1 MMLHMSSICS
11 QPIADRALRQIGIEL
26 PPGYYRGCD
35 PPKGERDPTVDLA
48 ILAKSIP
55 AGRAPWINPPVGRQ
69 VTTLAD
75 VAETLLEV
83 LLRARAGLER
93 RRANDPATIAKRNS

>member
-1 MMLHMSSICS
+1 
-11 QPIADRALRQIGIEL
+11 
-26 PPGYYRGCD
+26 
-35 PPKGERDPTVDLA
+35 
-48 ILAKSIP
+48 
-55 AGRAPWINPPVGRQ
+55 